1 MLKVAHPSGDYTNN
15 TDESSDTVGGGST
28 GILLNS
34 SSGQLM
40 GSPQLRSGNRR
51 TKIDHVITALK
62 VSDHVVTGSVFGN
75 STKKIPRKKGANKS
89 PLFGGT
95 TLLKRTLVDC

>member
-62 VSDHVVTGSVFGN
+62 VSDRFVTGKRFRKLK
-75 STKKIPRKKGANKS
+75 KKILRKKDRCAQVQG
-89 PLFGGT
+89 
-95 TLLKRTLVDC
+95 